1 MLACVG
7 KELFPQGVLQKIE
20 GMVLRDSQ
28 ASSPTAA
35 LMRQSLEGFEAWM
48 GSFPEAARKPLLFYD
63 GRGWREWGTH
73 TPANIKL
80 LRTLQAL
87 P

>member
-1 MLACVG
+1 MLACVC

-35 LMRQSLEGFEAWM
+35 LMRQSLEGFKAWM
-48 GSFPEAARKPLLFYD
+48 ESFPEAARKPLLFYD
-63 GRGWREWGTH
+63 GRGWREWGTY
-73 TPANIKL
+73 TPANIQL
-80 LRTLQAL
+80 LKRLQAL